1 MRFSFLPILFLA
13 ILFSACN
20 SGGDQNANEAASI
33 DQQKEVSEYNQTKK
47 SQLPPLSRDW
57 FDRLVNEVDYIDFI
71 FYNQDF
77 SLSLNERESVMQFLG
92 GIGLEHVVQDP
103 NCPSQGRIFMQVQG
117 NEIMAADIH
126 FIDNQCA
133 YLVFLIGNKP
143 MYANKLNQNG
153 EDVFRAYFGAKN
165 QLKRQ

>member
-1 MRFSFLPILFLA
+1 MKFNWIPALLFVFILG
-13 ILFSACN
+13 ACN
-20 SGGDQNANEAASI
+20 EGNDPKQPGDNASSNTEI
-33 DQQKEVSEYNQTKK
+33 SEYNQTKK
-47 SQLPPLSRDW
+47 AQLPPLSREW

-92 GIGLEHVVQDP
+92 GIGLENVMQDA
-103 NCPSQGRIFMQVQG
+103 NCPSQGRIFLQSQG

-153 EDVFRAYFGAKN
+153 MDVFRAYFGAKN
-165 QLKRQ
+165 QLNRQ